1 MIEQLEELTISVRY
15 KDIVLAGQRAYYQK
29 NVEKTREY
37 SRYQNMRKE
46 QKDKQIEA
54 RKRWLEKQT
63 SEKKKEELRGYAKNR
78 YHNHVVY
85 VKS

>member
-1 MIEQLEELTISVRY
+1 MIEQLEEHTISVRY

-63 SEKKKEELRGYAKNR
+63 SEKKRR
-78 YHNHVVY
+78 I
-85 VKS
+85 KSKIKRICKK

>member
-15 KDIVLAGQRAYYQK
+15 KDIVLAWQRAYYQK
-29 NVEKTREY
+29 NIEKRREY
-37 SRYQNMRKE
+37 SRNRYQNMTKE

-63 SEKKKEELRGYAKNR
+63 SE
-78 YHNHVVY
+78 
-85 VKS
+85 

>member
-15 KDIVLAGQRAYYQK
+15 KDIVLAWQRAYYQK
-29 NVEKTREY
+29 NIEKRREY
-37 SRYQNMRKE
+37 SRNRYQNMTKE

-63 SEKKKEELRGYAKNR
+63 SEKKRR
-78 YHNHVVY
+78 I
-85 VKS
+85 KSKIKKICKK

>member
-15 KDIVLAGQRAYYQK
+15 KDIVLAWQRAYYQK
-29 NVEKTREY
+29 NIEKRREY
-37 SRYQNMRKE
+37 SRNRYQNMTKE

-63 SEKKKEELRGYAKNR
+63 SEKKRR
-78 YHNHVVY
+78 I
-85 VKS
+85 KSKIKRICKK

>member
-1 MIEQLEELTISVRY
+1 MT
-15 KDIVLAGQRAYYQK
+15 
-29 NVEKTREY
+29 
-37 SRYQNMRKE
+37 KE

-63 SEKKKEELRGYAKNR
+63 SEEKKKEELKAKLRGYAKNR

>member
-29 NVEKTREY
+29 KRREY
-37 SRYQNMRKE
+37 SRNRYQNMTKE

-63 SEKKKEELRGYAKNR
+63 SE
-78 YHNHVVY
+78 
-85 VKS
+85 

>member
-1 MIEQLEELTISVRY
+1 MT
-15 KDIVLAGQRAYYQK
+15 
-29 NVEKTREY
+29 
-37 SRYQNMRKE
+37 KE

-63 SEKKKEELRGYAKNR
+63 SEKKKKEELRGYAKNR